1 MLGHKNGM
9 MDYVWILSQG
19 KMRLYPNKGLTFV
32 SDSGESYWGAN
43 RIIWDPTQLAIN
55 RPLDRRDLHLADW
68 DGDGACD
75 IIWTDPDNT
84 NRVRVWRNR
93 ILENDHQDF
102 DWEYLADPAPEL
114 YCPETRGLG
123 FFDHPVQFA
132 DISGNRMADYLCVE
146 RDGRTWGFLNHGP
159 AAQWEYIDQI
169 KFSESKDRAN
179 LHWADVNGDGLA
191 DLIHTNKFNGDGTV
205 WYNRGRRDIGGSR
218 FHWEP
223 VGVKYQGAVAGSCT
237 YFPDLNGDHRADMHA
252 ITHSTVNR
260 AETWY
265 NDCAGKDNGG
275 DDGEITDPSL
285 PDMRPSPKPC
295 QTVSS
300 DTYPS
305 APTILGE
312 PIEGNSYFQ
321 IASACTKQ
329 SINHPGFR
337 NKGEFM
343 VRAWKDA
350 TIMADSARDWPLYG
364 HDASDLFFAP
374 GAHDGDYTQDIAG
387 EYFQLPSLEKIPDV
401 GISGEKQILKP

>member
-1 MLGHKNGM
+1 
-9 MDYVWILSQG
+9 
-19 KMRLYPNKGLTFV
+19 
-32 SDSGESYWGAN
+32 
-43 RIIWDPTQLAIN
+43 
-55 RPLDRRDLHLADW
+55 
-68 DGDGACD
+68 
-75 IIWTDPDNT
+75 
-84 NRVRVWRNR
+84 
-93 ILENDHQDF
+93 
-102 DWEYLADPAPEL
+102 
-114 YCPETRGLG
+114 
-123 FFDHPVQFA
+123 
-132 DISGNRMADYLCVE
+132 
-146 RDGRTWGFLNHGP
+146 
-159 AAQWEYIDQI
+159 
-169 KFSESKDRAN
+169 
-179 LHWADVNGDGLA
+179 
-191 DLIHTNKFNGDGTV
+191 
-205 WYNRGRRDIGGSR
+205 
-218 FHWEP
+218 
-223 VGVKYQGAVAGSCT
+223 
-237 YFPDLNGDHRADMHA
+237 MHA